1 MDEDQIILYIR
12 HANGAVSQVTTNQD
26 RDSVHVPEGARLISA
41 KAYAKEHAA
50 ITAAN
55 EEYVGAL
62 RLAEEEQQ
70 AGDYEAL
77 RAAGIPDT
85 TARRLTGHAPAEV

>member
-1 MDEDQIILYIR
+1 MDENETTLYIR
-12 HANGAVSQVTTNQD
+12 HASGAVSKVTTNQD
-26 RDSVHVPEGARLISA
+26 RDSVHVPEGSRIITAKTYA
-41 KAYAKEHAA
+41 KAHAA

-55 EEYVGAL
+55 EEYIATV

-77 RAAGIPDT
+77 RAAGIPDG
-85 TARRLTGHAPAEV
+85 TARRLTGHAPAEA